1 MSRGDSCAYQCAGCV
16 LHCLNVLDFC
26 FGVSAVLVGAARLA
40 NRPAAVVAVLELSV
54 VVISVVII
62 STVLA
67 VRFGNCQI
75 LNIQFRNH
83 EVHSIFLRPC
93 EQFVA
98 LFSFDPV
105 LFRYCH
111 ERKDRRTAW

>member
-1 MSRGDSCAYQCAGCV
+1 VLGKLGTACRYMARNASNSRM
-16 LHCLNVLDFC
+16 N
-26 FGVSAVLVGAARLA
+26 
-40 NRPAAVVAVLELSV
+40 
-54 VVISVVII
+54 

>member
-1 MSRGDSCAYQCAGCV
+1 MICS
-16 LHCLNVLDFC
+16 N
-26 FGVSAVLVGAARLA
+26 
-40 NRPAAVVAVLELSV
+40 
-54 VVISVVII
+54 